1 MEYSRQCMNM
11 RISNAR
17 YSAEPGRRGT
27 VRLRILGGLLGAAG
41 RTERGS
47 VDAFVIFLAWSPLP
61 MAVTGPMPAEGVRR
75 AAVMPSAMTVVPRAV
90 AMPWAVAVVPPIAPG
105 EVVPMPSCPLAPAP
119 PVVGARP
126 AGGDVGGGVS
136 GVAGPV
142 GRAGAACCRR
152 SLARLG
158 WPRSRPR
165 RAHRQGRRSWPRLAS
180 QRPVHRCRRPAMYRD
195 DHSRC
200 GAAGDGGRPGQ
211 QQDARAESDFFE
223 PGVGGSAHSDQ
234 PEVDRPSNWHSAP
247 P

>member
-1 MEYSRQCMNM
+1 MRDSADDHETLNTYSLSGIVMYIR
-11 RISNAR
+11 NALL
-17 YSAEPGRRGT
+17 SAEPGRRGT

-75 AAVMPSAMTVVPRAV
+75 AAVTVVPRAV
-90 AMPWAVAVVPPIAPG
+90 AMPWAVAVVPPITPG
-105 EVVPMPSCPLAPAP
+105 EMIPMPSCPLAPAP

-180 QRPVHRCRRPAMYRD
+180 QRPVHRCRRWRPTRPAAR
-195 DHSRC
+195 RPC
-200 GAAGDGGRPGQ
+200 GIGLLR
-211 QQDARAESDFFE
+211 ARRRRQCAFG
-223 PGVGGSAHSDQ
+223 PARGGS
-234 PEVDRPSNWHSAP
+234 P
-247 P
+247 